1 MLALLQVDPDAFAAL
16 EACVAEGT
24 YETCEE
30 VPAGDDN
37 GFLIQPIGGNAV
49 DMIGPARYYSVCSA
63 APIVICVKCLG
74 TPGCWIP
81 QRPSHIGAW

>member
-37 GFLIQPIGGNAV
+37 LSLI
-49 DMIGPARYYSVCSA
+49 
-63 APIVICVKCLG
+63 
-74 TPGCWIP
+74 
-81 QRPSHIGAW
+81 HI